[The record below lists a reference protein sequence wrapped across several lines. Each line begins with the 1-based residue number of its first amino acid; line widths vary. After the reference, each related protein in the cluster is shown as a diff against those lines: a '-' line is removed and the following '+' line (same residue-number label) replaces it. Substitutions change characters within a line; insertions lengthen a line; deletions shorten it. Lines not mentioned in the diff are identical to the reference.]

1 MCEETLD
8 FQCQHQHY
16 GNIKYPI
23 RESIF
28 AVHLLYT
35 VANADIGSLKVSV
48 AETIVSCKT
57 INIQTTS
64 FSVPKITV
72 VRQV

>member
-1 MCEETLD
+1 MYGETLD
-8 FQCQHQHY
+8 FQCQHQQY

-23 RESIF
+23 GKSIF
-28 AVHLLYT
+28 AVHMLYI
-35 VANADIGSLKVSV
+35 VANADWKSKVSV

-72 VRQV
+72 VRHR